1 MIFRDDDINYKTNLE
16 QFKRTQDLF
25 NKYQVTHTI
34 ALIAK
39 DMDRNPALVKYILEN
54 DISVQLHCWT
64 HIRMRDFSEEEL
76 SKDIGNGVLL
86 INLLF
91 HKRPT
96 ILFPP
101 WNEAN
106 DTLKKVCNDYG
117 LKLSYEKISLDQ
129 YIRVKGDVAED
140 TINFHF
146 WDKGDS
152 ELLEQ
157 ALIIYA
163 KNRNRNS

>member
-16 QFKRTQDLF
+16 QFKKTQDLF
-25 NKYQVTHTI
+25 NKYQVQHTI

-39 DMDRNPALVKYILEN
+39 DIDRNPQLVEYILQN
-54 DISVQLHCWT
+54 DIVVQLHCWT
-64 HIRMRDFSEEEL
+64 HIRMKDCTIRQLREDIERGSKIIEL
-76 SKDIGNGVLL
+76 VFK
-86 INLLF
+86 
-91 HKRPT
+91 KRPT
-96 ILFPP
+96 ILYPP
-101 WNEAN
+101 WNETS
-106 DTLKKVCNDYG
+106 DTIEKICNDYR
-117 LKLSYEKISLDQ
+117 LKVSVEKLSLDQ

-163 KNRNRNS
+163 KNRNRHS